1 MYLTFCICIY
11 RLRFEVSWSDELL
24 SVRALIAG
32 WLPPVVSVLLC
43 PILATS
49 VTLRSQNDFQLVQAK
64 YSWSTFWQET
74 IHSNGA
80 SSVEFS
86 LTARLTC
93 SVTCDLQ
100 ILSNLKHI
108 YLANASRLNM
118 IFCWRLQFDRSL
130 YIWQIVLFCV
140 FANPAV
146 LSTGSLSVCWFY
158 CFILDCLSC
167 FILFK
172 KTLLLSF
179 LSHYC
184 KC

>member
-32 WLPPVVSVLLC
+32 WLPPVVAVLLC

-108 YLANASRLNM
+108 YLSNASRLNM

-130 YIWQIVLFCV
+130 YIWQIVFFVCLLTLLSYRLFPFLSV
-140 FANPAV
+140 DSIVLFLIVWAV
-146 LSTGSLSVCWFY
+146 LFFSKKPCY
-158 CFILDCLSC
+158 C
-167 FILFK
+167 LF
-172 KTLLLSF
+172 
-179 LSHYC
+179 
-184 KC
+184 